1 MTKSILLTFD
11 VEEFDLP
18 REYKINI
25 EKTQEFEISRQGL
38 NKIIQLLEK
47 HKTPATFFTTTE
59 FAKKYPQLIKQ
70 ISKNHEIACH
80 SYCHSES
87 CESLQRLQ
95 QAKQEKE
102 KIINKEIKGFR
113 APKFQ
118 IKQIK
123 ELGDIGFKYDSS
135 THPIWLPGK
144 YFNFFQKRKPHRTAN
159 IIEIP
164 ISTLPINLSLF
175 WLAFKNF
182 PNWYAKIFTKL
193 NFLFSNYTMTIMHP
207 WEFSKISHLKLPK
220 HINSIDG
227 DKLLN
232 KLENYIIFCKKQGYK
247 FQTVTDYLN
256 L

>member
-1 MTKSILLTFD
+1 MKTILLTFD

-18 REYKINI
+18 REYKINLG
-25 EKTQEFEISRQGL
+25 KTQEFEISKTGL

-47 HKTPATFFTTTE
+47 HNTPATFFTTTD
-59 FAKKYPQLIKQ
+59 FAKKYPQLIKK
-70 ISKNHEIACH
+70 ISENHEIACH
-80 SYCHSES
+80 SYCHLES
-87 CESLQRLQ
+87 CESIKRLQ

-144 YFNFFQKRKPHRTAN
+144 YFNFFQKRKIHKIN
-159 IIEIP
+159 NLIEIP

-182 PNWYAKIFTKL
+182 PYQYSKIFTRL
-193 NFLFSNYTMTIMHP
+193 NFLFSNYTMLLFHP
-207 WEFSKISHLKLPK
+207 WEFTNINHLKLPFYIK
-220 HINSIDG
+220 AKSGHP
-227 DKLLN
+227 LL
-232 KLENYIIFCKKQGYK
+232 KRLEDYIIFCKKQGYK
-247 FQTVTDYLN
+247 FQTVADYLN